1 MGTPY
6 KMKGFSGYGNQ
17 SPLKQK
23 VDWEK
28 EDISDHNENAYYA
41 AKAKIEK
48 EANKPGPNMSK
59 LIRKIKAGE
68 KLTPE
73 EKAFADN
80 QNKPQE

>member
-48 EANKPGPNMSK
+48 EANK
-59 LIRKIKAGE
+59 
-68 KLTPE
+68 
-73 EKAFADN
+73 
-80 QNKPQE
+80 NKYIN